1 MTAATFFAY
10 CTLLGHIVLALSVVL
25 FFVNKSLREKITA
38 LVRTFGYTFAF
49 LLSLVAMV
57 GSLYFEFVVG
67 WEPCVLCWYQRI
79 AIYPL
84 VAVFAIGILNEDDKA
99 SVYAWPLVI
108 IGIGIA
114 MYQYYLQIAS
124 LFFPADSFFCT
135 TFGSVDCAD
144 IYLREFG
151 YITFPMFAITALVFI
166 ALTLLVKRN
175 KI

>member
-84 VAVFAIGILNEDDKA
+84 VAVFAI
-99 SVYAWPLVI
+99 
-108 IGIGIA
+108 
-114 MYQYYLQIAS
+114 
-124 LFFPADSFFCT
+124 
-135 TFGSVDCAD
+135 
-144 IYLREFG
+144 
-151 YITFPMFAITALVFI
+151 ALLIFS
-166 ALTLLVKRN
+166 
-175 KI
+175 